1 MQEDRRNAAEAD
13 EDGGGG
19 DEKYEIKALRKTV
32 GSGEKYRIEG
42 ICNYL
47 CVYQEVGIGLLYTI

>member
-1 MQEDRRNAAEAD
+1 VSTDRVDDATAD

-32 GSGEKYRIEG
+32 GVVAKR
-42 ICNYL
+42 
-47 CVYQEVGIGLLYTI
+47 